1 MDQIILRPPPS
12 LTTSEGSTLLI
23 PCVASTDPTFSDTV
37 EGTTSVFGITITAD
51 RQNNG
56 IVTCQVGS
64 EKADVNISV
73 LGK

>member
-1 MDQIILRPPPS
+1 MDQIILPPPPS

-23 PCVASTDPTFSDTV
+23 PCVASTNTTFSV
-37 EGTTSVFGITITAD
+37 EGTISVFGITITAE

-64 EKADVNISV
+64 EQTADVNISV